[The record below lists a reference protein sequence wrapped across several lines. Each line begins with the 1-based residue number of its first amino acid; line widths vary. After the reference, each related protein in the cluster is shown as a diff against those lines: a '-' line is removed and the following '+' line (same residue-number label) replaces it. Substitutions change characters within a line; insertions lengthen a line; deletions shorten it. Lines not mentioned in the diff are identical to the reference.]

1 MQPHSEP
8 LENAPLRF
16 SQYISYSA
24 PSMVVALLFGSIG
37 ILQGIYAKYFG
48 MALTTIATILL
59 ISRLFDAITDPLIG
73 YFSDRYKIANSTRKP
88 FVIFG
93 GLLLVVSSYFL
104 YVPVDP
110 NSIDDS
116 TSVSPG
122 YFASW
127 YFLFYLAWTLVEI
140 PHLAWGAEVTKSHN
154 DRNKIYSFR
163 ALSVSAGLLI
173 FFLVPLFPIFETNEF
188 TPQSLQITA
197 ILACVCMPV
206 ALYFCMKLVPDG
218 HQPHAN
224 KETKKSLRTLMAE
237 LFSNKMFV
245 LFILVRAIY
254 GFGVFM
260 WFTLMFIF
268 VDSFLELGESFAI
281 LSLVGLSVS
290 ILAAGFWYGVARFL
304 GKKLTWMIGVFLYA
318 IALLVVGLLEPGKAQ
333 VFVLAVVMLLMFF
346 GSTSVEIL
354 SPSLLSDIADYGT
367 WKFGVDR
374 TATYFSIY
382 ALVYKISI
390 AVGGSIGLGLAGWYG
405 FDPSAAIHSDT
416 SIAGLRTAACWLP
429 MLVLL
434 FSIVLMSFVPM
445 NAYRHSI
452 IRRRLDMRVQRGI
465 VG

>member
-1 MQPHSEP
+1 
-8 LENAPLRF
+8 
-16 SQYISYSA
+16 
-24 PSMVVALLFGSIG
+24 
-37 ILQGIYAKYFG
+37 
-48 MALTTIATILL
+48 
-59 ISRLFDAITDPLIG
+59 
-73 YFSDRYKIANSTRKP
+73 
-88 FVIFG
+88 
-93 GLLLVVSSYFL
+93 
-104 YVPVDP
+104 
-110 NSIDDS
+110 
-116 TSVSPG
+116 
-122 YFASW
+122 
-127 YFLFYLAWTLVEI
+127 
-140 PHLAWGAEVTKSHN
+140 
-154 DRNKIYSFR
+154 
-163 ALSVSAGLLI
+163 
-173 FFLVPLFPIFETNEF
+173 
-188 TPQSLQITA
+188 
-197 ILACVCMPV
+197 MPV

-382 ALVYKISI
+382 AFGIQDFNRSWWFDRSRPKLVGMVSI
-390 AVGGSIGLGLAGWYG
+390 H
-405 FDPSAAIHSDT
+405 P
-416 SIAGLRTAACWLP
+416 
-429 MLVLL
+429 LL
-434 FSIVLMSFVPM
+434 FIRTLASRVCALLPAGCLCSF
-445 NAYRHSI
+445 YYS
-452 IRRRLDMRVQRGI
+452 LSY
-465 VG
+465 